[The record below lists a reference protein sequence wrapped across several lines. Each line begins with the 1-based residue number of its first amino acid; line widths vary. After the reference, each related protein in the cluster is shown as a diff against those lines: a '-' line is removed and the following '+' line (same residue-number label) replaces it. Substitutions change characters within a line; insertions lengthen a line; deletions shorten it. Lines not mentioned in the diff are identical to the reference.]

1 MDDHDLVTLS
11 IETNGDIWWLSYQ
24 VLPLSSAT
32 KPLLSIRRCPIHQ
45 GPGQIEDIQVPRDGR
60 VVAAEA
66 QRMGLGA
73 SVSQRSV
80 AQVGPRG
87 SLVDAAVLLLALVDR
102 GEDHPLL
109 TILLSALE
117 LGWFRYH
124 LLWPIPWVF
133 FRWFWPWFWLEWIML
148 RKTYSLN
155 NVCSPQKM

>member
-1 MDDHDLVTLS
+1 M
-11 IETNGDIWWLSYQ
+11 
-24 VLPLSSAT
+24 
-32 KPLLSIRRCPIHQ
+32 
-45 GPGQIEDIQVPRDGR
+45 PRDGR

-117 LGWFRYH
+117 LGWFRYLH
-124 LLWPIPWVF
+124 LLWPIP
-133 FRWFWPWFWLEWIML
+133 
-148 RKTYSLN
+148 
-155 NVCSPQKM
+155 